1 MAPLTPEQRR
11 RRDQFE
17 SLIGLM
23 APALNLMLAAGD
35 RLSRI
40 VQPEDHEY
48 YPARPMGQEEPPPAV
63 SAGPPPA
70 RKP

>member
-1 MAPLTPEQRR
+1 
-11 RRDQFE
+11 
-17 SLIGLM
+17 M